1 MSKYRHQLPQLG
13 QDFFLMD
20 GGLETTLIFH
30 HGVDLPEFASF
41 PLLTTA
47 VGREM
52 LNRYYRQYL
61 EIARNAQANFI
72 LDSVTWRANP
82 DWGKRLGYDSEALA
96 DINREAIAHI
106 EALRHGYERD
116 DAQSKH
122 TQIVISGCI
131 GPRGDG
137 YAIEN
142 VMDTREAEDYHAP
155 QINTFASTSA
165 DMVCA
170 FTINYP
176 EEAIGIVRAAQGA
189 QMPVSIS
196 FTVETDGHLPNG
208 QSLPGAIQQVDA
220 ATAAYASYF
229 MINCAHPT
237 HFEKSLMGSEPELSR
252 IRGVRANSSRKSHQ
266 ELNDSTEL
274 DSGNPME
281 LGQHYVAIKQQ
292 LQQLNIMGGCCGT
305 DHRHIAQIAKDCA
318 PLFSN

>member
-41 PLLTTA
+41 PLLRTA

-52 LNRYYRQYL
+52 LNGYYRKYL
-61 EIARNAQANFI
+61 EIAQQVQANFI
-72 LDSVTWRANP
+72 LDSVTWRANS
-82 DWGKRLGYDSEALA
+82 DWGSRLGYDSEALA
-96 DINREAIAHI
+96 EINCAAIAHI
-106 EALRHGYERD
+106 ETLRHEYESD
-116 DAQSKH
+116 H
-122 TQIVISGCI
+122 TQIVLSGCI

-137 YAIEN
+137 YAIEST
-142 VMDTREAEDYHAP
+142 MDATEAEAYHWP
-155 QINTFASTSA
+155 QIHTVAGTAA

-176 EEAIGIVRAAQGA
+176 EEAIGIVRAAQRA
-189 QMPVSIS
+189 QIPISIS
-196 FTVETDGHLPNG
+196 FTLETDGHLPNG
-208 QSLPGAIQQVDA
+208 QSLPSAVQQVDA
-220 ATAAYASYF
+220 ATAEYASYF

-237 HFEKSLMGSEPELSR
+237 HFEKSLMGGEPELGR

-274 DSGNPME
+274 DSGNPTE
-281 LGQHYVAIKQQ
+281 LGQYYIAIKQQ

-305 DHRHIAQIAKDCA
+305 DHRHIAQIAKECA
-318 PLFSN
+318 PLFTNTLTA